1 MCLRLETSAP
11 LLDGNVSCCV
21 PGDAVG
27 AAFGIGAH
35 SMRWGA
41 GVGWGRGG
49 CDGGSTKQT
58 SRSRA
63 ALAAALKPVWKQ
75 LPQSND
81 ELTSASAT
89 FPVEAPQPLG

>member
-1 MCLRLETSAP
+1 METFPAASRVTLWV
-11 LLDGNVSCCV
+11 LLLGS
-21 PGDAVG
+21 GL
-27 AAFGIGAH
+27 AACGGE
-35 SMRWGA
+35 RG
-41 GVGWGRGG
+41 GVG
-49 CDGGSTKQT
+49 CNGGSTKQT

>member
-1 MCLRLETSAP
+1 MCLCLETSAP
-11 LLDGNVSCCV
+11 PLDGNVSCCV

-41 GVGWGRGG
+41 GGVG
-49 CDGGSTKQT
+49 CNGGSTKQT

-75 LPQSND
+75 LLQSND

-89 FPVEAPQPLG
+89 FPVEAPQPPG